1 MSSQIRQKLD
11 DCLPIWAR
19 VYPPELHQNQ
29 GKGSLNLYSVNSLY
43 TTGEEGKYNALI
55 KCVLPGIHFSNMK
68 LHCQVWQFKDVLVCG
83 IAQFGYNSTKN
94 HLLLYIIPIDVFW
107 CDSL

>member
-1 MSSQIRQKLD
+1 
-11 DCLPIWAR
+11 
-19 VYPPELHQNQ
+19 
-29 GKGSLNLYSVNSLY
+29 
-43 TTGEEGKYNALI
+43 
-55 KCVLPGIHFSNMK
+55 MK
-68 LHCQVWQFKDVLVCG
+68 LHCQVWQFKDVLVYG